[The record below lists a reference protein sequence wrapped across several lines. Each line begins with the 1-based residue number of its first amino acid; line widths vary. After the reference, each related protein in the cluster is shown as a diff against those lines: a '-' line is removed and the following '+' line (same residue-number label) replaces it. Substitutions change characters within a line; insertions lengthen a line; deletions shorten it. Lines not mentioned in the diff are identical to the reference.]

1 MRTLLLLVLIA
12 LAGAW
17 FYPPYAEEA
26 PNICSAFEK
35 RMARLVQA
43 EATRVLPQGRTNDP
57 RVNALL
63 DTMKTV
69 VAGANGAI
77 AQAYVK
83 DKFPQMPAEVG
94 CDLAFWKIT
103 FDPDLTQYMKGKI
116 GITK

>member
-1 MRTLLLLVLIA
+1 MRTLLLLIMIA

-26 PNICSAFEK
+26 PNICSAFEQ
-35 RMARLVQA
+35 RMSRLVQA
-43 EATRVLPQGRTNDP
+43 EASRVLPQGRTNDP

-63 DTMKTV
+63 DTMKTA

-83 DKFPQMPAEVG
+83 DKFPQMPAELVHEARCRFRASAKAQFVVG
-94 CDLAFWKIT
+94 AGSVAHQ
-103 FDPDLTQYMKGKI
+103 P
-116 GITK
+116 